1 MTLQDKIKEL
11 RLTNDYTQND
21 LADALNISRPT
32 LSKWETGV
40 AEPSASDLK
49 KISNLF
55 NVSVDDLLNDQTDNL
70 EKTSDISKWKNS
82 SIIKILLLGL
92 SFALTFTSILFDIS
106 DIFNAK
112 GNYVKVSLS
121 TIMYTVKDVV
131 LMTAII
137 IWLRNLIKKQEDLR
151 HACLTVLLFFL
162 CEIAFS
168 IIGFLF
174 LNDIEFVSLTHVIF
188 IVFRWIVLPL
198 VCAVSIII
206 YYKKANYIN
215 PSVVVLIYVTRIL
228 SGSIGWYRSI
238 YQNRNRLLYF
248 DYSLVNNRI
257 RWWNTVVIFTL
268 FLYCALVLT
277 RERRLKNKMQKNNRG
292 GVNKDLKKT
301 ILVIMTVLMIGGLF
315 LGHTHAEEQIPDGT
329 VEGFDE
335 GTYVVRNDDGD
346 GYWEIEI
353 TDNPVITPD
362 YTEYW
367 NSGNFNK
374 TVSASYYSGGVV
386 RITLY
391 ATFIG
396 RIIQNGG
403 ATIYSCSNGHYTSK
417 YYDVEGTSSCVV
429 LRSAATSSNP
439 SIGRYSQE
447 ATINSTGETRTFKLT
462 LSLTYTGTAT
472 ITVTC

>member
-174 LNDIEFVSLTHVIF
+174 LNDIELVSLTHVIF

-268 FLYCALVLT
+268 FLYCALALT
-277 RERRLKNKMQKNNRG
+277 KERRLKNKMQKNNRG
-292 GVNKDLKKT
+292 G
-301 ILVIMTVLMIGGLF
+301 G
-315 LGHTHAEEQIPDGT
+315 Q
-329 VEGFDE
+329 
-335 GTYVVRNDDGD
+335 
-346 GYWEIEI
+346 
-353 TDNPVITPD
+353 
-362 YTEYW
+362 
-367 NSGNFNK
+367 
-374 TVSASYYSGGVV
+374 
-386 RITLY
+386 
-391 ATFIG
+391 
-396 RIIQNGG
+396 
-403 ATIYSCSNGHYTSK
+403 
-417 YYDVEGTSSCVV
+417 
-429 LRSAATSSNP
+429 
-439 SIGRYSQE
+439 
-447 ATINSTGETRTFKLT
+447 
-462 LSLTYTGTAT
+462 
-472 ITVTC
+472 

>member
-92 SFALTFTSILFDIS
+92 SLALTFASILFDIS

-151 HACLTVLLFFL
+151 NACLTVLLFFL

-174 LNDIEFVSLTHVIF
+174 LNDIELVSLTHVIF

-257 RWWNTVVIFTL
+257 RWWNIVVIFSL

-277 RERRLKNKMQKNNRG
+277 KERKE
-292 GVNKDLKKT
+292 KK
-301 ILVIMTVLMIGGLF
+301 
-315 LGHTHAEEQIPDGT
+315 
-329 VEGFDE
+329 
-335 GTYVVRNDDGD
+335 GD
-346 GYWEIEI
+346 TKLEI
-353 TDNPVITPD
+353 
-362 YTEYW
+362 
-367 NSGNFNK
+367 K
-374 TVSASYYSGGVV
+374 
-386 RITLY
+386 
-391 ATFIG
+391 
-396 RIIQNGG
+396 
-403 ATIYSCSNGHYTSK
+403 
-417 YYDVEGTSSCVV
+417 
-429 LRSAATSSNP
+429 
-439 SIGRYSQE
+439 
-447 ATINSTGETRTFKLT
+447 
-462 LSLTYTGTAT
+462 
-472 ITVTC
+472 